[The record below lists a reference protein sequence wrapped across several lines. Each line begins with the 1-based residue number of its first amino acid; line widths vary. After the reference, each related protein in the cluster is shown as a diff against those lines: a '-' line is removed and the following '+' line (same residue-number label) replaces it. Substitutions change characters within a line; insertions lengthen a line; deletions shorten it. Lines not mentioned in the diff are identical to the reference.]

1 MKSRSLPGASEMR
14 TSAAQLILTCI
25 TLIALTFLQGCSGRS
40 TLFAGLS
47 EAEANEIYVHLLA
60 AGIPASKNKTK
71 EGISISVPE
80 SQSASALALTRAH
93 GLPRD
98 KKESIGEVFKKQ
110 NMISSPLEERARYL
124 YALSQ
129 ELEDTIMKMD
139 GVLSAKVH
147 IVLPERTSPGEPA
160 SPSSAAVFVKYLQG
174 ARFPLYIPKV
184 REMVFKSI
192 PGITGDPHSN
202 VTVTAVESE
211 VKADECVPLVW
222 YGPMAITEAD
232 KGYFIVITYLF
243 LLMWMLSIGIT
254 WLHAKG
260 VDQWPSI
267 LKRLVEKVKK

>member
-1 MKSRSLPGASEMR
+1 MCTKKIRWFLSCIILISL
-14 TSAAQLILTCI
+14 
-25 TLIALTFLQGCSGRS
+25 ALLQGCSGRT

-47 EAEANEIYVHLLA
+47 EAEANEIYVYLLA
-60 AGIPASKNKTK
+60 AGIPANKSKTK
-71 EGISISVPE
+71 EGIAISVPE
-80 SQSASALALTRAH
+80 SQSASALALTRAN

-98 KKESIGEVFKKQ
+98 KKESLCDVFKKE

-124 YALSQ
+124 CALSQ

-147 IVLPERTSPGEPA
+147 IVLPERSSPGEPI
-160 SPSSAAVFVKYLQG
+160 SPSSAAVFVKYLEG
-174 ARFPLYIPKV
+174 ARFPLYVPKV

-192 PGITGDPHSN
+192 PGIVGDPHRN

-232 KGYFIVITYLF
+232 KGYFIAITYLF

-260 VDQWPSI
+260 VDQWPPI
-267 LKRLVEKVKK
+267 LRSLVEKVKK